1 MLGHYTSDAPGL
13 RPAQFALDP
22 LTVNCSLNFWTFY
35 VPVPQHSHPLVRFL
49 FCGCIQKPFPN
60 DAPMGRASRL
70 SPVKV
75 KAKRRGTSRKHLPL
89 LIHHSPA
96 LRQAP
101 RDAQVGFSSVRKHF
115 TGQQLVRRAAWGS
128 ALGAVVD
135 GGLITHLCSPTV
147 WKWWQEEGRGCR
159 CGE

>member
-13 RPAQFALDP
+13 RPAQFALGSF
-22 LTVNCSLNFWTFY
+22 TVNCGLNFWTFY
-35 VPVPQHSHPLVRFL
+35 VPVPQHSHPSSDFSSVGVF
-49 FCGCIQKPFPN
+49 KPSPN

-75 KAKRRGTSRKHLPL
+75 KAERRGTSWKHLLL
-89 LIHHSPA
+89 LIHHSPV

-115 TGQQLVRRAAWGS
+115 TGHQLVRRAAWGS

-147 WKWWQEEGRGCR
+147 WNWWREEGRGCR